1 MENVGPPNRLDVTIL
16 VLFNE
21 EPKKVKIE
29 DYCNYRLRIVFLL
42 LSFVVRVYNVA
53 LFLRLLYYFTLKSN
67 IKKSF
72 TYL

>member
-1 MENVGPPNRLDVTIL
+1 MESVGPPNRLDVTML

-29 DYCNYRLRIVFLL
+29 DYCKYRLRIVFLL

-53 LFLRLLYYFTLKSN
+53 LF
-67 IKKSF
+67 
-72 TYL
+72 